1 MRIILKEEATRTV
14 AVVELKLVKKQ
25 EAPAQ
30 SANANPEA
38 SGAAVDAQ
46 KGPDPMAILRNIQ
59 DRGSKKP
66 DGVLNSVH
74 SLGAEMMKALI
85 EGLRK

>member
-14 AVVELKLVKKQ
+14 AVVELKIVKKP

-30 SANANPEA
+30 SPNANPEA
-38 SGAAVDAQ
+38 SGAAVDAI
-46 KGPDPMAILRNIQ
+46 KSPDPLAVLRNIQ
-59 DRGSKKP
+59 DRGSKQAGP
-66 DGVLNSVH
+66 LDSIH
-74 SLGAEMMKALI
+74 AAGAEIMKALI

>member
-14 AVVELKLVKKQ
+14 AVVELKLVKKP

-30 SANANPEA
+30 SANTNPEA

-46 KGPDPMAILRNIQ
+46 KGPDPMAVLRNVQ
-59 DRGSKKP
+59 DRGLKQTGPLDSI
-66 DGVLNSVH
+66 H
-74 SLGAEMMKALI
+74 AAGAEMMKALI